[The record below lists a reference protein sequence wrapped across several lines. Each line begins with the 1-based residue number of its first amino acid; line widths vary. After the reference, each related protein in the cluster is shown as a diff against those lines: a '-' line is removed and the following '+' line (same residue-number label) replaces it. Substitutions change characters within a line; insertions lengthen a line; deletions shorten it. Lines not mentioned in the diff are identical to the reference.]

1 MPSEQSAPTTDE
13 ELLRMLVACEAFDFD
28 VYALLESG
36 WNTSSQRQVIC
47 MAYCKAA
54 VVHAMSQRVLIE
66 NGLHGSALSL
76 IRLHFETVVRAAWV
90 LHGAKEKWLTKFS
103 APVADGDLSEP
114 QMGPPIPAM
123 LDAIAAVAPEAAF
136 ELRRL
141 NETVEVMHS
150 FVHGGAHLVVHALR
164 GYPAE
169 NLVSV
174 LQNRNLL
181 SLMLCNAI
189 VIASQKPEL
198 RGAVRGLMDRH
209 AGCMPPRQVKGS
221 P

>member
-1 MPSEQSAPTTDE
+1 MRSKQGAPTADE
-13 ELLRMLVACEAFDFD
+13 ELLSTLVACEALDLE
-28 VYALLESG
+28 VYAVLESG

-54 VVHAMSQRVLIE
+54 VVHAISQRVLIE

-90 LHGAKEKWLTKFS
+90 LHGARDDWLEKFS
-103 APVADGDLSEP
+103 APVQPGNLSEP

-123 LDAIAAVAPEAAF
+123 LETIEDIAPEAAF
-136 ELRRL
+136 ELRRF
-141 NETVEVMHS
+141 NETVKVMHS

-164 GYPAE
+164 GYPAG
-169 NLVSV
+169 NLISV

-181 SLMLCNAI
+181 SLMLCNVI
-189 VIASQKPEL
+189 VVASQKPEL
-198 RGAVRGLMDRH
+198 QGDVRGLMERH
-209 AGCMPPRQVKGS
+209 AGCMPSVRVGGPG
-221 P
+221 

>member
-1 MPSEQSAPTTDE
+1 MPKEQATSAPDD
-13 ELLRMLVACEAFDFD
+13 ELLRILVACEALDLD
-28 VYALLESG
+28 VYALLECG

-54 VVHAMSQRVLIE
+54 VVHAISQRVLIE

-76 IRLHFETVVRAAWV
+76 IRLHFETVVRAAWI
-90 LHGAKEKWLTKFS
+90 LHGAKDDWLARFS
-103 APVADGDLSEP
+103 APVLPGDLSEP
-114 QMGPPIPAM
+114 QMGPPIPSM
-123 LDAIAAVAPEAAF
+123 LEAIEHVAPEAAF

-141 NETVEVMHS
+141 NETVKVMHS

-169 NLVSV
+169 NLVAV

-181 SLMLCNAI
+181 SLMLCNVL
-189 VIASQKPEL
+189 VIASQRPEL

-209 AGCMPPRQVKGS
+209 AGCMPPLDVSGQR
-221 P
+221 